1 MIIKIHMI
9 YNPMCSHGLQ
19 ASIEL
24 DKSSPFSKGTRKEEK
39 DTKAKRIACNISN
52 EIRSLVCLVCRP

>member
-1 MIIKIHMI
+1 
-9 YNPMCSHGLQ
+9 MCSHGLQ